1 MHGALS
7 CQNQSMA
14 SSTTE
19 IHRTRVGAVASIQT
33 SMSSNQEKENDETKM
48 IPYKWRVLVEDFP
61 LPCLIISTL
70 TNKCKEHMP
79 LCHIILTLHM
89 TSPEIVDVERI
100 LGLACWFRKISIT
113 ELSWI
118 LLKTF
123 HKLVSI
129 PRSSI
134 FWFIM
139 EQQVQAW
146 RCCVSPWVGGA
157 TCPDRGRQVRQN
169 KRARRE
175 AVLEENFL
183 VRWWTQ
189 FQWTVRGYISPCW

>member
-1 MHGALS
+1 
-7 CQNQSMA
+7 
-14 SSTTE
+14 
-19 IHRTRVGAVASIQT
+19 
-33 SMSSNQEKENDETKM
+33 M

-61 LPCLIISTL
+61 LPCLIISTF

-175 AVLEENFL
+175 AVLEENF
-183 VRWWTQ
+183 WWGDGRSSSELFVDIFHHADSILKYYRAQ
-189 FQWTVRGYISPCW
+189 YPNLWSMENL